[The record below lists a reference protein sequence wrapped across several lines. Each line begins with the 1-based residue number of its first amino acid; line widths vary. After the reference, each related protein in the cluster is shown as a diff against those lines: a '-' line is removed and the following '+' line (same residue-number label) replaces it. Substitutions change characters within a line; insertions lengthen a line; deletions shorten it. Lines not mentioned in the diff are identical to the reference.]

1 MIPNL
6 NNQQERVA
14 EQFRQTE
21 RYIAQESRVAM
32 LKIQSWQFALKTP
45 EVGLH
50 YQREAE
56 EMIKKSLLTF
66 VPNSY
71 VLSEVGYY
79 LCPIEN

>member
-50 YQREAE
+50 YQQEAE
-56 EMIKKSLLTF
+56 DMIKKSLLTF

-79 LCPIEN
+79 LCPSEN